1 MRGDPRLQKASDL
14 IIMSVRD
21 LQFVRLM
28 DKTEF
33 REYLGEH
40 APSGSVIESFAKA
53 FVARNSSAH
62 LLAVLIEEG
71 FVDVNLGFRED
82 FVNHRIY
89 GAKDRWTLLHLAAFE
104 DAVDIARTLLDLGAS
119 VDASSGES
127 YGQTPLHGA
136 VSAEM
141 ADLLIKRG
149 GATVD
154 CRDRFGATPLF
165 RAVVDGVALGDRVAR
180 LALIGRLLEV
190 GADPS
195 IPRPWPAGN
204 PLAGTAPLTMTDAI
218 SRKTDEYSKKVL
230 GLMKSTSS

>member
-1 MRGDPRLQKASDL
+1 
-14 IIMSVRD
+14 MSVRD

-104 DAVDIARTLLDLGAS
+104 DTVDIARTLLDLGAT

-127 YGQTPLHGA
+127 YGQTPLHSA

-141 ADLLIKRG
+141 ADVLVKRG
-149 GATVD
+149 ATID

-165 RAVVDGVALGDRVAR
+165 RAVVDGVALGDRKER
-180 LALIGRLLEV
+180 LALIERLLEA

-204 PLAGTAPLTMTDAI
+204 PLAGTPPLTMTVAI
-218 SRKTDEYSKKVL
+218 SRKTDDYSKKVL
-230 GLMKSTSS
+230 GMLITKNTSS

>member
-1 MRGDPRLQKASDL
+1 MTA
-14 IIMSVRD
+14 RD

-28 DKTEF
+28 NRTEF
-33 REYLGEH
+33 REYLDEH

-53 FVARNSSAH
+53 FVSRNSSAH
-62 LLAVLIEEG
+62 LLAALIEG
-71 FVDVNLGFRED
+71 RFVDVNLGFRED
-82 FVNHRIY
+82 FMQHRVY
-89 GAKDRWTLLHLAAFE
+89 GTKDRWSLLHLAAFE
-104 DAVDIARTLLDLGAS
+104 DAVDVARTLLDLGAS
-119 VDASSGES
+119 VDASSGDS

-136 VSAEM
+136 TSAEM
-141 ADLLIKRG
+141 ADLLLKR

-165 RAVVDGVALGDRVAR
+165 RAVVDGVAIGEHRAR
-180 LALIGRLLEV
+180 LALIRRLLEA

-218 SRKTDEYSKKVL
+218 SRKTDDYSKKVML
-230 GLMKSTSS
+230 SLITKSTSS